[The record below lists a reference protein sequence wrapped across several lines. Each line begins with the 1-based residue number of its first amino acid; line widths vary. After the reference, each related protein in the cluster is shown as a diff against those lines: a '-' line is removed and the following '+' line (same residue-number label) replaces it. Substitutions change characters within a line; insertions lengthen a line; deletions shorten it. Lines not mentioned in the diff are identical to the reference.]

1 MAGVWNGI
9 ATQIC
14 KEEPHAMFSHC
25 YVRPLNLAASDT
37 VKKNMILSDT
47 LDTAFEIS
55 KLLKFSPRRDALF
68 SKLKDEIAPGTPS
81 FRTLSTTCWTVR
93 ATSLESILENYSV
106 FQALW
111 EDVKEKN

>member
-1 MAGVWNGI
+1 
-9 ATQIC
+9 
-14 KEEPHAMFSHC
+14 
-25 YVRPLNLAASDT
+25 
-37 VKKNMILSDT
+37 MILSDT

-68 SKLKDEIAPGTPS
+68 SKLKNEIAPGTS
-81 FRTLSTTCWTVR
+81 SIRTLSITRWTVH

-111 EDVKEKN
+111 DDVKENN